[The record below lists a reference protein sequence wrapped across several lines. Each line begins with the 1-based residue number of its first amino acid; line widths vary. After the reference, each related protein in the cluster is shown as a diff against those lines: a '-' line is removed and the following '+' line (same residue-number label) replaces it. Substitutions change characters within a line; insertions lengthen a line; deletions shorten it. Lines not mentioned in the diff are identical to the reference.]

1 MEQKIIDRA
10 KWLYAYNGGA
20 RTKEDCAR
28 QAVNEQD
35 TVKLAVELGIFDAT
49 IDDYIKYVV
58 KQF

>member
-35 TVKLAVELGIFDAT
+35 TAKIMWNLDIFDAT
-49 IDDYIKYVV
+49 IDDYIKYIA